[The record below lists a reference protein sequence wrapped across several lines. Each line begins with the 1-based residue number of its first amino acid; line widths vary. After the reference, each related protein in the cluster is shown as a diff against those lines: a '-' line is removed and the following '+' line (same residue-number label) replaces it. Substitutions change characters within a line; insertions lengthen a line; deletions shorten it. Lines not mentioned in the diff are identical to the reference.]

1 MSPPGKPILLD
12 CASVSGIGARA
23 SNQDRIGQAEHD
35 DMRCF
40 IVADGAGGHEG
51 GEVAARV
58 VVDALLAKFGTE
70 SSFGPRALLCYVDYA
85 AAQLALARQ
94 DMPALAEMSTTVAAL
109 LVNQVNARA
118 VWAHLGDTRLYM
130 FRGARLCAV
139 TRDHSLAQQL
149 IDAGYLTA
157 DKLRAHPQRNIL
169 LAAVGT
175 GEAGA
180 TSVTEA
186 PVDLVDGDAFLL
198 CTDGLWEWVHEAQ
211 MEGALAA
218 APDSERWLAALCAI
232 ADEAAGRSDKP
243 RDNYTAYAIRVR
255 GQELS
260 T

>member
-1 MSPPGKPILLD
+1 MAPGKRILLD

-70 SSFGPRALLCYVDYA
+70 SSFGPRALLCYVDHA
-85 AAQLALARQ
+85 AAQLALARR
-94 DMPALAEMSTTVAAL
+94 DRPALADMSTTVAAL

-118 VWAHLGDTRLYM
+118 VWAHLGDTRIYL
-130 FRGARLCAV
+130 FRGTRLCAV
-139 TRDHSLAQQL
+139 TRDHSLTQQL
-149 IDAGYLTA
+149 IDAGYLAA
-157 DKLRAHPQRNIL
+157 DTLRAHPQRNIL
-169 LAAVGT
+169 LAAVGS
-175 GEAGA
+175 GEEGA
-180 TSVTEA
+180 TRFTEA
-186 PVDLVDGDAFLL
+186 PVELAEGDAFLL

-211 MEGALAA
+211 MEQALAA

-243 RDNYTAYAIRVR
+243 RDNYSAYAIRVR
-255 GQELS
+255 TQELS